1 MRASGLVLSCLDGT
15 ERVYSLPEG
24 YAPLRSYSYR
34 EFMGPVKDQGMSS
47 TCVAQSIGYVLE
59 WFWRVSRRPGVFD
72 VDELYSR
79 RAPSSCAGMSLK
91 EALTSLVD
99 IGYTHSGVVE
109 RLDSFVLL
117 RSRSLMEAFL
127 VADGPFVLGLPVFD
141 SRQVDFWHGASL
153 EGFHSVV
160 CTGFSAD
167 GLELLNSWGA
177 AYGDAG
183 YSILSWE
190 DVGLIQ
196 EAWGLKF

>member
-47 TCVAQSIGYVLE
+47 TCVAQSIGYILE
-59 WFWRVSRRPGVFD
+59 WFWRASRRQGVFD

-79 RAPSSCAGMSLK
+79 RDTSSHAGMSLK
-91 EALTSLVD
+91 EALTSLVNV
-99 IGYTHSGVVE
+99 GYTHSGVVE
-109 RLDSFVLL
+109 QLYSFVLL

-127 VADGPFVLGLPVFD
+127 VADGPFVFGLPVFD
-141 SRQVDFWHGASL
+141 SQRVDFWHGVSL

-167 GLELLNSWGA
+167 GLELLNSWGV

-183 YSILSWE
+183 YSTLPW
-190 DVGLIQ
+190 DDAGLIQ